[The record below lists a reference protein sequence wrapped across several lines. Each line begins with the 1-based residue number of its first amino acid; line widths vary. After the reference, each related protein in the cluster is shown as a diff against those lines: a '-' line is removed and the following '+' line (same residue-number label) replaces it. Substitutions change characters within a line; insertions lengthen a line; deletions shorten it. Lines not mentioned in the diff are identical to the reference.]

1 MSRYYGPFMLDLIT
15 LWNAVLFENK
25 WMSYTPLQR
34 EETGN
39 EQKGSRQ
46 KQFICHGSTS
56 PTSLK
61 VENMLLLRKRRIWWR
76 NQKEKK
82 TVVKVVHNDAS
93 VRTHPLTEEKRK
105 MEKHFDLSEACRCNY
120 WELFTDPTRVWRELF
135 GGLYLVGSL
144 SNVVSINRRFIHP
157 KEVQP
162 KVPRKKVWFCRDE
175 LSPGGDWFD

>member
-105 MEKHFDLSEACRCNY
+105 MEKTFWSFRGMQVQLLRAVYGSYTSMARATRRVISCRISFECSV
-120 WELFTDPTRVWRELF
+120 D
-135 GGLYLVGSL
+135 
-144 SNVVSINRRFIHP
+144 
-157 KEVQP
+157 
-162 KVPRKKVWFCRDE
+162 
-175 LSPGGDWFD
+175 